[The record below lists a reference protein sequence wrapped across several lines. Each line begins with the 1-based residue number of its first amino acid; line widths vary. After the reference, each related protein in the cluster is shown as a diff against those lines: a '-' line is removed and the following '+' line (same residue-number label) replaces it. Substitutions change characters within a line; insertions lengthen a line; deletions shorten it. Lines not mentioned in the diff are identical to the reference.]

1 MKIPVIHGIKAL
13 HRHGGFS
20 GNQLRLALFQD
31 FRIVPVD
38 IVDKTVGGLA
48 DYLQTFP
55 QLRQG
60 FILDQD
66 AI

>member
-13 HRHGGFS
+13 HRHGRFS
-20 GNQLRLALFQD
+20 SNQLRLALFQD

-38 IVDKTVGGLA
+38 IVDKAVGGLA
-48 DYLQTFP
+48 DHLQAFP

-60 FILDQD
+60 FIL
-66 AI
+66 